1 VKVRQSASLVAG
13 VCTLCVAASG
23 TVTPL
28 PTASAAA
35 APAEAKTP
43 VVSRPYLLDAA
54 TTPIDQLASFPYQS
68 LILVLKAA
76 AGVAGGADGLG
87 NLGPQSLQG
96 LPAIVYQAITQPTAT
111 SNLETLPAAFQTAI
125 NTEVTALQN
134 LTTLPERILA
144 LLPALTAL
152 SVAQTVLTA
161 NTAAPALGTAAAV
174 TPAAATISP
183 IDQLA
188 SFPYQAGILIL
199 KAAAGVAGGA
209 DGLGNLGPQSLQGLP
224 AIIYQAITQPTA
236 TSNLETLGAAF
247 QTAIGTEETALQNLT
262 TLPARILALLPAL
275 STLNVAQNAVT
286 ATPQL
291 RTAAAVT
298 PAAATISPI
307 DQLASFPYQAGIL
320 VLKAAAGVA
329 GGADGLGNLGPQS
342 LQGLP
347 AIVYQAIT
355 QPTTASN
362 LETLPAAFQ
371 TAIGTEETA
380 LQNLTTLPARIAAL
394 LPSATTLN
402 AAANNVNAKST
413 LVSDVKTEDAVT
425 PSTTKPS
432 LTPGPLGLDSAPAV
446 KKAPR
451 ALTAPL
457 RVGNLLDPDTDKDVA
472 KGAGKDA
479 TTDVDKSSTTP
490 ATTHTKKP
498 NDNPVSN
505 AIKSIT
511 KAAKDSGYT
520 GKHRADA
527 KSDGAKDSG
536 SKDGGKK

>member
-35 APAEAKTP
+35 PAEAKAP

-54 TTPIDQLASFPYQS
+54 TTPIDQLAGFPYQS

-111 SNLETLPAAFQTAI
+111 SNLETLGAAFQTAI
-125 NTEVTALQN
+125 NIEGTALQN

-152 SVAQTVLTA
+152 SVAQNVLTA
-161 NTAAPALGTAAAV
+161 NTAAPALGSAAAV
-174 TPAAATISP
+174 S
-183 IDQLA
+183 
-188 SFPYQAGILIL
+188 
-199 KAAAGVAGGA
+199 
-209 DGLGNLGPQSLQGLP
+209 
-224 AIIYQAITQPTA
+224 
-236 TSNLETLGAAF
+236 
-247 QTAIGTEETALQNLT
+247 
-262 TLPARILALLPAL
+262 
-275 STLNVAQNAVT
+275 
-286 ATPQL
+286 
-291 RTAAAVT
+291 

-446 KKAPR
+446 KKTPR

-457 RVGNLLDPDTDKDVA
+457 RVSNLLDPDTDKDVA

-490 ATTHTKKP
+490 APTHTKKT

-536 SKDGGKK
+536 SKDGGKE